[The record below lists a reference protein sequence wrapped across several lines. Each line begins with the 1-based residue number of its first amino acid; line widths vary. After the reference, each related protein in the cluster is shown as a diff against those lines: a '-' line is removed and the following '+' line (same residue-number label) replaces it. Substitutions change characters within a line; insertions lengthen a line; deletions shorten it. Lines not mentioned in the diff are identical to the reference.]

1 MKARKKEDGK
11 KKFTVFQMI
20 FRKKFQRLKT
30 TSCAALQMHHR
41 ACADEV
47 FDDGFFLEKHRDD
60 DCMVCE
66 RSQRDP
72 GGDVAGDNL
81 IFGAEGDLVIVLGER
96 FVARFFG
103 LVDGEGEGFSSVMDF
118 QQRSLISQGALVV
131 DRIGEFLTD
140 TAVQLIQCWI
150 SMSFMCI
157 MKKMV
162 STKIW
167 RNNIL
172 AVTAWS
178 GSAKF
183 SIGIGV
189 SNHFPQLLSKMK
201 TWFSGRFK
209 RKKK

>member
-1 MKARKKEDGK
+1 M
-11 KKFTVFQMI
+11 
-20 FRKKFQRLKT
+20 
-30 TSCAALQMHHR
+30 
-41 ACADEV
+41 
-47 FDDGFFLEKHRDD
+47 
-60 DCMVCE
+60 
-66 RSQRDP
+66 
-72 GGDVAGDNL
+72 
-81 IFGAEGDLVIVLGER
+81 
-96 FVARFFG
+96 
-103 LVDGEGEGFSSVMDF
+103 DGEGEGFSSVMDF

-140 TAVQLIQCWI
+140 TAVQLIQCLI